1 MTRMIA
7 DGGIETELEGR
18 LGQELTEFAAYPLL
32 SSASGREA
40 LREYFRP
47 YVELAERTSTPIVLD
62 TPTWRANAD
71 WGRRLGDDANVLAR
85 VNADAVAFV
94 RTTAEAFAP
103 DTQVIVNGCIGPRFD
118 EFDVATRMSAQDA
131 ERYHAPQVVAL
142 AEAGA
147 DRVTSVTTLDADEA
161 IGVVR
166 AATAARVPVFVSFTV
181 GEDGAMADGSTL
193 AEAIVAV
200 DEATN
205 AAADGFLINCAHPAA
220 ADRALGKDDSAVA
233 ARARVVG
240 MRLNAAHEGDDG
252 AGDAPED
259 FAAATLALLAAAPN
273 LAVFG
278 GCCGTGPAHI
288 EAVAGLLGSSR

>member
-1 MTRMIA
+1 MSHMIA
-7 DGGIETELEGR
+7 DGGIETELEDR

-32 SSASGREA
+32 ATASGREA

-47 YVELAERTSTPIVLD
+47 YMALAETTGIPIVLD

-71 WGRRLGDDANVLAR
+71 WGSVLGDDAESLAR

-103 DTQVIVNGCIGPRFD
+103 EAEVVVNGCVGPRFD
-118 EFDVATRMSAQDA
+118 EFDAATRMSPEDA
-131 ERYHAPQVVAL
+131 ERYHAPQVAAL

-147 DRVTSVTTLDADEA
+147 DRVTSVTTLDAAEA

-166 AATAARVPVFVSFTV
+166 AAVASRVPAYVSFTV
-181 GEDGAMADGSTL
+181 GEDGLLADGSTL
-193 AEAIVAV
+193 DIAIRAV
-200 DEATN
+200 DEATGS
-205 AAADGFLINCAHPAA
+205 AASGFLINCAHPAA
-220 ADRALGKDDSAVA
+220 AARALAKAPSAG
-233 ARARVVG
+233 ARERLVG
-240 MRLNAAHEGDDG
+240 VRLNAAHEGDEG
-252 AGDAPED
+252 PGDAPEA
-259 FAAATLALLAAAPN
+259 FAAATLALANSAPS

-288 EAVAGLLGSSR
+288 GALAGLLG